1 MPVRKVTKSQ
11 IALLR
16 PYLIGEQ
23 PTRRERPEEN
33 PPIQYEWDMHCPLH
47 PDAKRSAQLN
57 VTKGVWF
64 CNASCGGGKVRDLI
78 KQRSEWVP
86 PPRSD
91 NGSGD
96 YNYVNGYDKGGRP
109 SKPKET
115 LSEAKVKGWHDAL
128 MASHDLLDEFK
139 SARGLFDHSLA
150 VYDIGWDRDHKCYT
164 IPVRGEDGE
173 LLNIRRYQTRPV
185 KGRRKM
191 WGVEG
196 ANAPRL
202 YPMSILKDE
211 PESIIICEG
220 ELDAL
225 ITIQNGFP
233 AITRTGSAKTWRS
246 EWNKYFKDK
255 VVYLC
260 QDCDEDGQDGQRRIG
275 RNLRRL
281 ARDVRVVHLP
291 YPITPKHG
299 KDLTDYWLEREG
311 DADEFR
317 RLLEEATPFDPAAVE
332 EPERVDDA
340 SVLDAI
346 DSSRVGSPL
355 RLTVT
360 IKGKREPG
368 YSIPRRV
375 EYSCTRDA
383 GTKCNFC
390 PLYGAG
396 GADDKIIAGSDPIVL
411 EMIDSPNR
419 QVAEV
424 LRASYGIPKCP
435 KLEIDVK
442 QYQAV
447 EILIARESIDH
458 HSKSVESNGHFITPA
473 AYRNIKVTSVGRHDT
488 QPNQTVQVVGALQPD
503 PRHQQNEFLAWDI
516 SRLETSLDRM
526 EMDSDTIRDLR
537 RFQPQQDE
545 RPLHKVARIAR
556 ELEQHVTHIYGRT
569 HLHAAIDLVFHSA
582 LGFTFAGHPVR
593 RGWLELLVVG
603 DTRTGKSEVAAR
615 IVDHYR
621 AGEVVECESASFA
634 GIIGGLQ
641 QYGASKEWAVTWGA
655 VPINDRRLV
664 VLDEIS
670 GLEPSEIAEMSSVR
684 SSGTAQLT
692 KIRQEET
699 LARTRLIW
707 MGNPRI
713 GSLREVTYGVQAI
726 QPLIGSPEDIARF
739 DLAMSLR
746 AGEVSATAIN
756 RRYNPGRLHYPSDS
770 CNLLIRWAW
779 SRTPDQIVWMPG
791 SEDEVLRE
799 AVEMGKRYIEEPPLV
814 QVANVREKIA
824 RIAVALAI
832 RTFSTDRSGERVL
845 VRRTHVRDAVR
856 FIDILYSMEGFG
868 YAERSRQ
875 VISERKE
882 AEKHADRIKKYLYEK
897 PQLAEFLRGTGSFR
911 RQDLE
916 EILNIDK
923 EDANQIISFLWSK
936 KMVRKIK
943 GDIKVEPTMHRI
955 LREMRL

>member
-1 MPVRKVTKSQ
+1 VPVRSSH

-16 PYLIGEQ
+16 PYLIGEE
-23 PTRRERPEEN
+23 PTRRDRPDEE
-33 PPIQYEWDMHCPLH
+33 PPVQYEWDMHCPLH
-47 PDAKRSAQLN
+47 DDAKRSAQLN
-57 VTKGVWF
+57 ITKGVWF

-78 KQRSEWVP
+78 KQKSEWVRP
-86 PPRSD
+86 PD
-91 NGSGD
+91 AEL
-96 YNYVNGYDKGGRP
+96 NGYGGH
-109 SKPKET
+109 STNAISAITHPKET

-128 MASHDLLDEFK
+128 MSSPDLLDEFK
-139 SARGLFDHSLA
+139 SARGLFDHTLTKFM
-150 VYDIGWDRDHKCYT
+150 IGWDRDHKCYT
-164 IPVRGEDGE
+164 IPVRGADGE
-173 LLNIRRYQTRPV
+173 LLNIRRYQTRPG
-185 KGRRKM
+185 KNRRKM

-196 ANAPRL
+196 RNQPRL
-202 YPMSILKDE
+202 YPLSVLDDD

-233 AITRTGSAKTWRS
+233 AITRTGSAKTWRA
-246 EWNKYFKDK
+246 EWNVHFKDK
-255 VVYLC
+255 IVYLC

-275 RNLRRL
+275 RNLRRI
-281 ARDVRVVHLP
+281 AAEVRLVRLP
-291 YPITPKHG
+291 YPITQKHG

-317 RLLEEATPFDPAAVE
+317 RLLEEATPFDPSSEE

-340 SVLDAI
+340 DVIDALD
-346 DSSRVGSPL
+346 SKRVGRPL

-375 EYSCTRDA
+375 EYSCTRDQ

-390 PLYGAG
+390 PLFATGR
-396 GADDKIIAGSDPIVL
+396 DDKVIAGSDPIVL
-411 EMIDSPNR
+411 EMIDSPNK
-419 QVAEV
+419 QIVEV
-424 LRASYGIPKCP
+424 LRTAYGIPKCP
-435 KLEIDVK
+435 KLEIDV
-442 QYQAV
+442 QEHQAV
-447 EILIARESIDH
+447 EILFARSSIDH
-458 HSKSVESNGHFITPA
+458 HDKTVESNGHPITPA
-473 AYRNIKVTSVGRHDT
+473 AYKSIKVTSVGRHDT
-488 QPNQTVQVVGALQPD
+488 MPNQTVRVVGALQPD
-503 PRHQQNEFLAWDI
+503 PRHQQNEFLAWDM
-516 SRLETSLDRM
+516 SKLETSLDRM
-526 EMDSDTIRDLR
+526 EMNDDTIRDLR
-537 RFQPQQDE
+537 RFQPRSGE
-545 RPLHKVARIAR
+545 RPLFKVAAIAR
-556 ELEQHVTHIYGRT
+556 ELEQHVSHIYGRPQ
-569 HLHAAIDLVFHSA
+569 LHAAIDLVFHSA
-582 LGFTFAGHPVR
+582 LGFNFAGHPVR

-603 DTRTGKSEVAAR
+603 DTRTGKSEVASR

-621 AGEVVECESASFA
+621 AGEVIECESASFA

-641 QYGASKEWAVTWGA
+641 QYGASKEWAVTWGV

-670 GLEPSEIAEMSSVR
+670 GLEPAEIAEMSSVR

-707 MGNPRI
+707 MGNPRV
-713 GSLREVTYGVQAI
+713 GSLKDVTYGVQAI
-726 QPLIGSPEDIARF
+726 LPLIGSPEDVARF

-746 AGEVSATAIN
+746 ANEVKATDIN
-756 RRYNPGRLHYPSDS
+756 RRYTPGKLHYPSDS

-791 SEDEVLRE
+791 AEDEVLRQ
-799 AVEMGKRYIEEPPLV
+799 AISMGKRYTEEPPLV

-832 RTFSTDRSGERVL
+832 RTFSTDRTGERVL
-845 VRRTHVRDAVR
+845 VKRVHVRDAVK
-856 FIDILYSMEGFG
+856 FIDLIYSMEGFG

-875 VISERKE
+875 IIEGRKE
-882 AEKHADRIKKYLYEK
+882 AEKHADRMKKYMYEK

-916 EILNIDK
+916 EILNIDRD
-923 EDANQIISFLWSK
+923 DANQIISFLWNC
-936 KMVRKIK
+936 KMVRKEK
-943 GDIKVEPTMHRI
+943 GDIKVEPTLHRI
-955 LREMRL
+955 LREIRL